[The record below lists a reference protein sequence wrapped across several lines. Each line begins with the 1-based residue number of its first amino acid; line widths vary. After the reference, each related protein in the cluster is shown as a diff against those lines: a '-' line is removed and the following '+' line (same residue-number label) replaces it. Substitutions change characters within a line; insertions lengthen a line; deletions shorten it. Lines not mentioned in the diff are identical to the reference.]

1 MLKMN
6 ISVIKTKYLFFAFV
20 LLLSLITLSLM
31 DILNAKVDAAQV
43 QTRSIQM
50 SNSTVG
56 QTNVQYTI
64 KFNVATTSTSPTVKG
79 ILIDMCSNSPIVGVA
94 CTAPTNFN
102 WTTGVPAVTA
112 GSTIGANNLSSW
124 TAAKPANNTFTLT
137 SATGVTTTAGDT
149 VTIVLSGV
157 TNSSQLGTFYG
168 RIITFSDTAAVSS
181 YNSGNGI
188 DWPGYVDYGG
198 VALSTTNNLII
209 SAKVQE
215 QLTFCVY
222 TSGTNCANGTM
233 SAINLPTDP
242 DAALSPTT
250 TEINNTPRFSL
261 SSNALGGVTVKMKG
275 FNPANPAGPAYSTLT
290 SGAFTITPYGNGNGI
305 CTANNG
311 TSSVEQFG
319 MKISP
324 AAGITAAT
332 PYACAAGQYGWDST
346 GNVNAD
352 NVTSPYGDM
361 VATTSGPQEEAQS
374 TIEFAAKS
382 ALTTEAGLYTIGLNF
397 IATGTY

>member
-1 MLKMN
+1 MLKNN
-6 ISVIKTKYLFFAFV
+6 ISGIKTKYLVFAFM
-20 LLLSLITLSLM
+20 LFLSLIILSLS
-31 DILNAKVDAAQV
+31 DILRIKADAAQV

-50 SNSTVG
+50 SNSAVG
-56 QTNVQYTI
+56 ATSVEYTI

-79 ILIDMCSNSPIVGVA
+79 ILIDICSNSPIVGVA

-102 WTTGVPAVTA
+102 WTTSPTPSITSG
-112 GSTIGANNLSSW
+112 TIGANSLTTWS
-124 TAAKPANNTFTLT
+124 AAKPANNTFTLT
-137 SATGVTTTAGDT
+137 NATGVTTTAGNT

-157 TNSSQLGTFYG
+157 TNPSQLGTFYG
-168 RIITFSDTAAVSS
+168 RMITFSDTTAVSS

-222 TSGTNCANGTM
+222 NSGTNCASGTM
-233 SAINLPTDP
+233 AAINLPTDP
-242 DAALSPTT
+242 DTALNSLTT
-250 TEINNTPRFSL
+250 ATNNTSKFGL

-275 FNPANPAGPAYSTLT
+275 FNPANPAGAAYSTLT
-290 SGAFTITPYGNGNGI
+290 SGTFTITPYGNGNGV
-305 CTANNG
+305 CTANNA
-311 TSSVEQFG
+311 TDSVEQFG
-319 MKISP
+319 MKIT
-324 AAGITAAT
+324 AGAGITAAT
-332 PYACAAGQYGWDST
+332 PYACSAGQYGWDST
-346 GNVNAD
+346 GNVNTD
-352 NVTSPYGDM
+352 NVTSPYGDT
-361 VATTSGPQEEAQS
+361 VATTTGPQAEAQS
-374 TIEFAAKS
+374 TLEFAAKS